1 MPDRG
6 LLSLSNNKII
16 IQINEEEDEDEE
28 ERRTYKQI

>member
-16 IQINEEEDEDEE
+16 IQINEEEDEE